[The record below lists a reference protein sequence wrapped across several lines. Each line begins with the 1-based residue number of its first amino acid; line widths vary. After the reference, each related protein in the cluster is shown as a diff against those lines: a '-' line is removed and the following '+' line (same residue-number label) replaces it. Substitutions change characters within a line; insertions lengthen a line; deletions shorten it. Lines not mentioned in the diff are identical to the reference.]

1 MDPNL
6 EGAPMTTS
14 ILESLATEWAGDV
27 HLHSK
32 AQSWS
37 WFRPAFGRALQNGG
51 SSPPASPSSIWT
63 VDEEA
68 LAKAF
73 FSWAESV
80 ELYAPY
86 EAVDGADFRHFM
98 LGLLLQRL
106 LEAQPPVLRD
116 TMPALAAVPI
126 TRFVLTLLQALHAN
140 AGTAAL
146 ALDEAALA
154 GPRWD
159 SFLENVAED
168 ASNAICFLDQ
178 MTGLQPAWQSRS
190 LIEHRPAMQKALA
203 LSRQRS

>member
-1 MDPNL
+1 
-6 EGAPMTTS
+6 MTAS
-14 ILESLATEWAGDV
+14 ILESVAAEWAGDIN
-27 HLHSK
+27 LHSK

-37 WFRPAFGRALQNGG
+37 WFRPAFGRALQDGAPSL
-51 SSPPASPSSIWT
+51 SSSSSLWT
-63 VDEEA
+63 IDEEA

-80 ELYAPY
+80 EVYAPY
-86 EAVDGADFRHFM
+86 EAVEGADFRHFM

-106 LEAQPPVLRD
+106 LEAKPPVLD
-116 TMPALAAVPI
+116 GAPHASAAVPI
-126 TRFVLTLLQALHAN
+126 TRFVLTLLQALHVN

-146 ALDEAALA
+146 TLDEAALT

-203 LSRQRS
+203 LTRQRF

>member
-1 MDPNL
+1 
-6 EGAPMTTS
+6 MTAS
-14 ILESLATEWAGDV
+14 IIEPLAAEWAGDAN
-27 HLHSK
+27 LHSK

-37 WFRPAFGRALQNGG
+37 WFRPAFSRALQDDA
-51 SSPPASPSSIWT
+51 SSLWT
-63 VDEEA
+63 LNEEG

-80 ELYAPY
+80 ELYATY
-86 EAVDGADFRHFM
+86 ETVDGADFRHFV

-106 LEAQPPVLRD
+106 LEARPPVLEGAP
-116 TMPALAAVPI
+116 PALAAVPL

-146 ALDEAALA
+146 TLDEAALA

-190 LIEHRPAMQKALA
+190 LIEDRPAMQKALA
-203 LSRQRS
+203 LTRQRS

>member
-1 MDPNL
+1 
-6 EGAPMTTS
+6 MTAS
-14 ILESLATEWAGDV
+14 ILVSLASEWAGDV
-27 HLHSK
+27 NLHSK
-32 AQSWS
+32 VQSWS
-37 WFRPAFGRALQNGG
+37 WFRPAFGRALQNGD
-51 SSPPASPSSIWT
+51 AAPSSLWT
-63 VDEEA
+63 IDEEA

-80 ELYAPY
+80 EVYAPY

-106 LEAQPPVLRD
+106 LEAKPPVLED
-116 TMPALAAVPI
+116 APPALAAVPI
-126 TRFVLTLLQALHAN
+126 TRFVLTLLQALHVN

-146 ALDEAALA
+146 TLDEAALS

-168 ASNAICFLDQ
+168 TSNAICFLDQ

-203 LSRQRS
+203 LTRQRS

>member
-1 MDPNL
+1 
-6 EGAPMTTS
+6 MTIS
-14 ILESLATEWAGDV
+14 ILESLAAEWAGDV
-27 HLHSK
+27 NLHSK

-37 WFRPAFGRALQNGG
+37 WFRPAFGRALQGG
-51 SSPPASPSSIWT
+51 AAAPSSLWT
-63 VDEEA
+63 IDEA
-68 LAKAF
+68 GLAKAF

-80 ELYAPY
+80 ELYASY
-86 EAVDGADFRHFM
+86 EAVDSADFRHFM

-106 LEAQPPVLRD
+106 LEAKPPVLEGAP
-116 TMPALAAVPI
+116 PALAAVPL
-126 TRFVLTLLQALHAN
+126 TRFVLTLLQALHVN

-146 ALDEAALA
+146 TLDEAALS

-203 LSRQRS
+203 LTRQRS

>member
-1 MDPNL
+1 
-6 EGAPMTTS
+6 MTTS

-37 WFRPAFGRALQNGG
+37 WFRPAFGRTLQDGI
-51 SSPPASPSSIWT
+51 AQPSSIWSI
-63 VDEEA
+63 DEEG

-86 EAVDGADFRHFM
+86 ETVDGADFRHFM

-116 TMPALAAVPI
+116 TTPALAAVPL
-126 TRFVLTLLQALHAN
+126 TRFVLTLLQALHMN

-146 ALDEAALA
+146 TLDEAALA

-190 LIEHRPAMQKALA
+190 LIEHRPAMQKALT
-203 LSRQRS
+203 LTRQRS

>member
-1 MDPNL
+1 
-6 EGAPMTTS
+6 MTAS
-14 ILESLATEWAGDV
+14 ILDQLAADWAGDV
-27 HLHSK
+27 NLHTK

-37 WFRPAFGRALQNGG
+37 WFRQAFGQVLQRH
-51 SSPPASPSSIWT
+51 AAAPSSSET
-63 VDEEA
+63 VDEES

-80 ELYAPY
+80 ELYTPY
-86 EAVDGADFRHFM
+86 EVLDGADFRHFV
-98 LGLLLQRL
+98 LGLLLQKL
-106 LEAQPPVLRD
+106 LEARPPVLRD
-116 TMPALAAVPI
+116 TPAASAAVPI
-126 TRFVLTLLQALHAN
+126 TSFVLTLLQALHTN

-146 ALDEAALA
+146 QLDDAALT

-178 MTGLQPAWQSRS
+178 MTGLQPAWQSCS

-203 LSRQRS
+203 SRAS

>member
-1 MDPNL
+1 
-6 EGAPMTTS
+6 MTTS

-37 WFRPAFGRALQNGG
+37 WFRPAFGRALQDGI
-51 SSPPASPSSIWT
+51 AQPSSIWT
-63 VDEEA
+63 IDEEG

-86 EAVDGADFRHFM
+86 ETVDGADFRHFM

-116 TMPALAAVPI
+116 TTPALAAVPL
-126 TRFVLTLLQALHAN
+126 TRFVLTLLQALHMN

-146 ALDEAALA
+146 TLDEAALA

-190 LIEHRPAMQKALA
+190 LIEHRPAMQKALT
-203 LSRQRS
+203 LTRQRS